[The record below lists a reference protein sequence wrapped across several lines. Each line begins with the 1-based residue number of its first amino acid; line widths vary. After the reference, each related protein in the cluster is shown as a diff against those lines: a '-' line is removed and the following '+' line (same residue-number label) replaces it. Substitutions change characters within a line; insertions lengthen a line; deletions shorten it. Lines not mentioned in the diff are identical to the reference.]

1 MPKLVPL
8 ALTNFCHKFEVHH
21 NVTQLYYDY
30 LLHNQQ
36 IHSYGNYK
44 DIETWY
50 ASQVPTITE
59 YEYNQLIDVNT
70 KGETNETI
78 TKEQTTTS
86 QSTRLVSQQ

>member
-1 MPKLVPL
+1 MLKSIPL
-8 ALTNFCHKFEVHH
+8 ALASFCRKFEVHH

-36 IHSYGNYK
+36 IHSYGDYK

-59 YEYNQLIDVNT
+59 YAYDQLIDVNT

-78 TKEQTTTS
+78 TKEQATTS
-86 QSTRLVSQQ
+86 QSTGLVPQQ